1 MGGREHRRTLRV
13 ALEKHLHVL
22 MGSIGSDV
30 RYDLET
36 RDIST
41 RGFFLEFEK
50 PGRFPF
56 TSSSIMEIWLELA
69 PGNTIFFNGK
79 MARIVFPE
87 EAENQGTSPGIAV
100 RIIQIEPEEEKKLAD
115 FVLVKEDEILKA
127 EEEAEKKGKT
137 NILPPPAK
145 SNAVA

>member
-1 MGGREHRRTLRV
+1 MGGREHRRTLRISLQKPLQV
-13 ALEKHLHVL
+13 II
-22 MGSIGSDV
+22 GSIGSDV

-56 TSSSIMEIWLELA
+56 TSSSIMEIWLELS
-69 PGNTIFFNGK
+69 PGDSIFFNGK
-79 MARIVFPE
+79 MARVVLPA
-87 EAENQGTSPGIAV
+87 EAESQGTNPGIAV
-100 RIIQIEPEEEKKLAD
+100 RIVQIEPEEEKRLAD
-115 FVLVKEDEILKA
+115 FVQAQEDEAIKA
-127 EEEAEKKGKT
+127 EEEEEKKGKKT
-137 NILPPPAK
+137 PPAPPK